1 MAPGNCRSCWERG
14 DGTFEGTIY
23 PATNR
28 PQAVAGADFNGDGK
42 LDLAVAKDNFGGD
55 NKTLSIMLN
64 NGDGTFAPGVDY
76 VAGTGSYAVVT
87 GDFNHDGKQDVAIP
101 NLNES
106 TISVFLG
113 NGDGTL
119 RGPVDYPVY
128 ANPKGLITGDFN
140 NDGKL
145 DLLAFPQGGFTMSLL
160 LGNGDGT
167 FQNHVDIADGNG
179 VSEVKAGD
187 FNGDGKLDLAIVE
200 YGYKVSV
207 WLGNGDGTFQSP
219 RTLTAGNY
227 PCSLAVGD
235 FNGDGKADLAVSI
248 FCDTEN
254 SPFNVLLGNGD
265 GTFQTP
271 LQQYDSGMY
280 GNSLVAADFDGDGK
294 LDLAGPGVVPV
305 QGGGS
310 ASVVYGNGDG
320 TFQHHVDYGVN
331 LGFVSVTA
339 ADLQGS
345 GAMDLVGAALLD
357 GNPLIGEVAVLRNG
371 PQIALRPNRSTFY
384 RQAIG
389 DSSVPQ
395 AFLVSSAGVAALKL
409 SSIAAVG
416 DDFSQTN
423 TCPSLLS
430 SGSTCTLT
438 GNFTPTVVGTR
449 TGGVLIHDSAP
460 GGLHGLFFSGLGY
473 AVKLSSGGA
482 NFGVV
487 PIGQTGTRQIGLTNR
502 GGIDTSITSIAI
514 HGPNASEFSQTN
526 TCGSTILA
534 NSSCTMTISFK
545 PTKKGMKFGVISIN
559 DTDASSP
566 QSVVMRGL
574 ARER

>member
-1 MAPGNCRSCWERG
+1 M
-14 DGTFEGTIY
+14 
-23 PATNR
+23 
-28 PQAVAGADFNGDGK
+28 
-42 LDLAVAKDNFGGD
+42 AKDNFGQD

-64 NGDGTFAPGVDY
+64 KGDGTFAPGVDY
-76 VAGTGSYAVVT
+76 VVGTGSYAVVT
-87 GDFNHDGKQDVAIP
+87 GDFNHDGKQDVAVP
-101 NLNES
+101 NVNEA
-106 TISVFLG
+106 TVSVFLG
-113 NGDGTL
+113 KGDGTL
-119 RGPVDYPVY
+119 QGQVDYPVNN
-128 ANPKGLITGDFN
+128 NPKGLITGDFN
-140 NDGKL
+140 NDGNL
-145 DLLAFPQGGFTMSLL
+145 DLVAFGNGGYMISLL
-160 LGNGDGT
+160 VGNGDGT
-167 FQNHVDIADGNG
+167 FQSHVDFTTGNG
-179 VSEVKAGD
+179 VYDVKAGD
-187 FNGDGKLDLAIVE
+187 FNGDGKLDLAVLN
-200 YGYKVSV
+200 YGPGTVSV
-207 WLGNGDGTFQSP
+207 LLGNGDGTFQAP
-219 RTLTAGNY
+219 RTFSAGNY
-227 PCSLAVGD
+227 PCTLAVGD
-235 FNGDGKADLAVSI
+235 FNGDGKEDLAVPGCSLV
-248 FCDTEN
+248 N
-254 SPFNVLLGNGD
+254 SPFIVLLGNGD
-265 GTFQTP
+265 GTFQAP
-271 LQQYDSGMY
+271 IQQYDSGL
-280 GNSLVAADFDGDGK
+280 GAGWLIAADLNGDGI
-294 LDLAGPGVVPV
+294 LDLAGPGAVAV

-310 ASVVYGNGDG
+310 ASVLYGNGDG

-345 GAMDLVGAALLD
+345 GAKDLVGAALLD

-395 AFLVSSAGVAALKL
+395 AFLVSSAGVAPLKL

-438 GNFTPTVVGTR
+438 GNFTPTMVGTR

-502 GGIDTSITSIAI
+502 GGIDIAITNIAI

-526 TCGSTILA
+526 ACGSTILA

-559 DTDASSP
+559 DTDALSP